1 MTYLGRVIPLASAHM
16 FRLPGKVMNLSHD
29 CPRPRRLVPPGARF
43 RAGGMM
49 LGAVL
54 ACGVAWPAMA
64 SDDAA
69 DAAPAA
75 SVAAPPPPVLP
86 APDPARIFAPLA
98 YPSPVNVYRSGG
110 GAPGPAYWQNG
121 ADYDIKA
128 AIDPANR
135 LLSGSETITYVN
147 NSPDTLDVLWL
158 QLDQNIYRDGSR
170 GSFANPERTT
180 QHTDGAAIESVAVE
194 QDGKSIPVTP
204 VISDTRM
211 QVPLPAPLD
220 GKGGKIRLK
229 IAWHYTIPGEWGGRT
244 AVSASRN
251 GDIYEVAQWYP
262 RMAVYDDI
270 RGWDTAPYLGQE
282 FFLDYGDIDYSITVP
297 WNFTVVGSGALLN
310 PADVLTQTER
320 DRLAQAA
327 KSDERVMIRTQAD
340 VTDPKSH
347 LAQTG
352 TKTWHFRM
360 NNTRDV
366 AFAASPAFLWDAARL
381 NLPPLAAEPGHAPV
395 PRLAMSAYPVE
406 GIGAHQWDRS
416 TAYVKFAIENFSRR
430 WYPYPWPNAVN
441 LGGYG
446 AGMEYPGIVF
456 DGMHDKD
463 AELFWITTHELGHD
477 WFPMIVGSN
486 ERRNAFMDEGFNTFI
501 DTYASDDFNS
511 GEFAPKRDAE
521 FAPATGKPADDILTV
536 LRDPAAPRLMAPAD
550 TISEKYRHPVTY
562 FKGAYGLKLLREQIL
577 GPERFDRAFRRYIAL
592 WAYHHPTPSDFFRLM
607 DSEAGEDLSWFWRGW
622 YFNNWAPDYA
632 VKSATLTGDGPTRA
646 VLVTV
651 DNKGWLPL
659 PVTLVLTYTDGST
672 SRLTIPTETWQLR
685 NEVELTI
692 PTARTPQSVTLDPG
706 HEIPDLNRADNT
718 LTLAPPAPAPAA
730 PAH

>member
-1 MTYLGRVIPLASAHM
+1 
-16 FRLPGKVMNLSHD
+16 MNLSHD

>member
-1 MTYLGRVIPLASAHM
+1 
-16 FRLPGKVMNLSHD
+16 
-29 CPRPRRLVPPGARF
+29 
-43 RAGGMM
+43 M

-381 NLPPLAAEPGHAPV
+381 NLPPLAAEPGRAPV

-562 FKGAYGLKLLREQIL
+562 FKAAYGLKLLREQIL